1 MRVDRSRHFL
11 RLPSKTIKVEPVDG
25 DSRQAVN
32 TLRSLI
38 GAPPSPTTPTLVPT
52 AIAPAGHRTHP
63 HAKEYMDQA
72 ITPVAEGELETLE
85 MFGIN
90 EAAKAAVTKARREEQ
105 ALARISA

>member
-1 MRVDRSRHFL
+1 
-11 RLPSKTIKVEPVDG
+11 
-25 DSRQAVN
+25 
-32 TLRSLI
+32 
-38 GAPPSPTTPTLVPT
+38 
-52 AIAPAGHRTHP
+52 
-63 HAKEYMDQA
+63 MDHA